1 MKGLKFVL
9 LSFLVWRT
17 LLFLPLFVSEQ
28 ALSYRQGYDYTNIW
42 KFTKPYEPVSNFLL
56 YPWAN
61 FDGVHYLSIAGRGY
75 TNDDLGFFPLFPL
88 TISASSSSFGT
99 GEAFGAAQFFA
110 GFFVSNLAFIAALFV
125 LYKLIEL
132 DYPIKTA
139 RLAILFL
146 LVFPTSFYFG
156 SIYSESLFL
165 LLALLTLYF
174 ARKKQLFAGSFLGL
188 LASLARLVGIALL
201 PALIYELFRKEKTA
215 KKRLIAA
222 LLFLIIPLGY
232 IGYSFF
238 NWTISG
244 NAFSFIQAH
253 ATLGNARSVDTVILI
268 PQTLFRYGKILFSLP
283 HSQFEWWI
291 AVLELA
297 TFIFAALLIF
307 YAWKK
312 GVRFSYI
319 LFALVAFLIPAS
331 SGTFTGLPRYTLVIF
346 PIFIALALIKNR
358 LVQIAYVTTSLILLF
373 ILLMFF
379 SKGYFIA

>member
-1 MKGLKFVL
+1 MNGLKFVL
-9 LSFLVWRT
+9 LSFLVWRV
-17 LLFLPLFVSEQ
+17 LLFAPLFVSE
-28 ALSYRQGYDYTNIW
+28 LFLDYRNGYDYTNIW
-42 KFTKPYEPVSNFLL
+42 KFTKPYEPVSSFLL

-61 FDGVHYLSIAGRGY
+61 FDGVHYLRIAGEGY
-75 TNDDLGFFPLFPL
+75 TYDNLGFFPLFPMAIKL
-88 TISASSSSFGT
+88 LSVIFGSEQT
-99 GEAFGAAQFFA
+99 FGAGHFFS
-110 GFFVSNLAFIAALFV
+110 GFLIANIAFLAALFM

-132 DYPIKTA
+132 DYSAKTA
-139 RLAILFL
+139 KLAILFL

-165 LLALLTLYF
+165 LLMLLSLYF
-174 ARKKQLFAGSFLGL
+174 ARKKQMLVGSFFGL
-188 LASLARLVGIALL
+188 LTSLTRLVGISLL

-215 KKRLIAA
+215 KKRLIGA
-222 LLFLIIPLGY
+222 LSFLLIPLGY

-244 NAFSFIQAH
+244 NAFSFIKAH
-253 ATLGNARSVDTVILI
+253 GTLGNARSVDSVILI
-268 PQTLFRYGKILFSLP
+268 PQTLFRYIKILLNLP
-283 HSQFEWWI
+283 YSQYEWWI
-291 AVLELA
+291 ALLELA
-297 TFIFAALLIF
+297 TFVFAALLIF

-331 SGTFTGLPRYTLVIF
+331 SGTFTGLPRYVLVLF

-379 SKGYFIA
+379 SKGYFVA